1 MNHNIF
7 FGKLLKVEEKVN
19 DKKETIIRLIFKSQ
33 KFDRGLEEMVA
44 CSQPIK
50 LDEAHHSNLAVF
62 KSFIGKEIYVP
73 VHLIAMD
80 GNIFYRTNGVGLPL
94 QIAVQS
100 SQTQV
105 KTTI

>member
-7 FGKLLKVEEKVN
+7 FGKLLKIEERQN
-19 DKKETIIRLIFKSQ
+19 DKKENVIRLIFKSQ
-33 KFDRGLEEMVA
+33 RFDRGLEEMVA

-50 LDEAHHSNLAVF
+50 LHEDHHSNLSVF

-73 VHLIAMD
+73 VHLTAMD

-100 SQTQV
+100 QV
-105 KTTI
+105 KATI